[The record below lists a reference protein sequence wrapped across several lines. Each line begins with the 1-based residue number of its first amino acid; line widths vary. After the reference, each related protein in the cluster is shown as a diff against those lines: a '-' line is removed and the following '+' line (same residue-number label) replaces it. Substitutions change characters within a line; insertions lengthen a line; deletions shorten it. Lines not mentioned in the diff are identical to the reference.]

1 MINKYYESLE
11 EMAFDYA
18 SSELK
23 ENGREIT
30 VYEVMDNVKSK
41 VIERIKEDV
50 DFELNAND
58 IAEIST
64 GVEEAIADYLFS

>member
-1 MINKYYESLE
+1 MINGLYYSLE
-11 EMAFDYA
+11 EMGFDYA
-18 SSELK
+18 LAELK
-23 ENGREIT
+23 ENGKEIT

-41 VIERIKEDV
+41 VIERIKGDV
-50 DFELNAND
+50 SFELNDND

>member
-18 SSELK
+18 SSELE
-23 ENGREIT
+23 ENGKEIT

-41 VIERIKEDV
+41 VIERIKGDV
-50 DFELNAND
+50 DFELNDND